1 MEDILKFNSQNYTVD
16 TCSIENSSITFRAFR
31 GISYCAVQVDPIQK
45 MNLFVPEDYY
55 QGKTINGYS
64 LHTAP
69 IFMPNTVGGYMPGPA
84 DEPGKDFLGRTNSVF
99 RALQHGYVVASAG
112 VRGRTSGMRS
122 NEFFVGSKTGD
133 ISSESGKMVGRA
145 PALVVDIKAAVRYL
159 RHNKEL
165 IPGDTEHIITNGTS
179 AGGALSAMVGA
190 SGNNA
195 DYYPYLKEIGA
206 AEERDDIFAASCYCP
221 IHNLENADAAYEWLF
236 CGFNEYHRIKRVRTE
251 DGVEH
256 VPVDGVLT
264 EKQIRVSNELKKLF
278 PSYINSLH
286 LKDSQNR
293 ELSLD
298 ADGEGSFKE
307 YIKKLVIQSA
317 QKELDT
323 HNTQKLLDN
332 LAVPESR
339 IADQDYLT
347 IKDGKVTDIDWNG
360 FVGKITRMKEAPAFD
375 ALDLRSPENEEF
387 GTETIKAQHF
397 TAYSQEHSEVES
409 TMADKEIIRML
420 NPTEYIGK
428 SDTAKYWRI
437 RHGAFD
443 RDTSLAI
450 PAILALLLAN
460 NDYQVDFSLPW
471 GLPHSGDYDMEE
483 LFTWIDQICAEDKG
497 ENIKYV

>member
-1 MEDILKFNSQNYTVD
+1 MEDILIFNPQNYKVD

-31 GISYCAVQVDPIQK
+31 EISYCAMPADSIQK

-84 DEPGKDFLGRTNSVF
+84 DEPEKDFLGRTNSIF

-122 NEFFVGSKTGD
+122 TEFFVGSKTGD
-133 ISSESGKMVGRA
+133 ISGKNEKMVGRA
-145 PALVVDIKAAVRYL
+145 PALIVDMKAAVRYL
-159 RHNKEL
+159 RHNREL
-165 IPGDTEHIITNGTS
+165 IPGDTNHIITNGTS

-190 SGNNA
+190 SGNST
-195 DYYPYLKEIGA
+195 DYEPYLKIIGA

-221 IHNLENADAAYEWLF
+221 IHNLENADAAYEWMF
-236 CGFNEYHRIKRVRTE
+236 CGYNDYHRTRHVRTE
-251 DGVEH
+251 DGVRH
-256 VPVDGVLT
+256 VPVDGMLT
-264 EKQIRVSNELKKLF
+264 EKQIGISGEIKKLF
-278 PSYINSLH
+278 PSYLNSLH
-286 LKDSQNR
+286 LKDAQSR

-298 ADGEGSFKE
+298 ADGEGSFKK
-307 YIKKLVIQSA
+307 YIKELLISSA

-323 HNTQKLLDN
+323 HNTQEVLRD
-332 LAVPESR
+332 LAVPGSR
-339 IADQDYLT
+339 IDEQDYLT

-360 FVGKITRMKEAPAFD
+360 YVGKITRMKEVPAFD
-375 ALDLRSPENEEF
+375 ALNLTSPENEEF
-387 GTETIKAQHF
+387 GTETIKAKHF

-409 TMADKEIIRML
+409 TMADPEIIRLL
-420 NPTEYIGK
+420 NPTRYIGE

-443 RDTSLAI
+443 RDASLAI
-450 PAILALLLAN
+450 PVILALLLAN
-460 NDYQVDFSLPW
+460 NKYQVDFWLPW
-471 GLPHSGDYDMEE
+471 GIPHSGDYDMEE
-483 LFTWIDQICAEDKG
+483 LFTWIDQICAADERK
-497 ENIKYV
+497 